1 MAGSAPPAFAAVVA
15 GLLSG
20 LIAAAAPTAAAAQ
33 ADPGQPPFRIF
44 LAQGGDLV
52 VRGDYVRVGER
63 VVFLLPLQEEAQG
76 PAQLVTVP
84 AAAVDWDTT
93 GQYAA
98 AVRAARYAAASGPAD
113 FRRMSAEVAHAL
125 NEIAFTDNPQARRDL
140 AQRTRQRLLDW
151 TEANHGYGAHE
162 VVEIV
167 ALLDEAVS
175 AGADAAGDLSVSLV
189 ATTARPRA
197 LPILPDPSLQ
207 EIIARALTAA
217 RLTPVPEERLA
228 ILHAAVATLDD
239 PHSALGAEW
248 RAVTRAIAA
257 RDLDAETR
265 SAAAYVELRRT
276 ALTEAAGHARRADVG
291 GVRSVLDTVQAR
303 DNELGGRNPDQLAA
317 LRAALEAHLAD
328 ARALRLENDRRL
340 QRTAASR
347 AYLAGA
353 RAAMDRFA
361 ASRAALD
368 DIRSVAGPSLSVLA
382 GLERRLQAAADD
394 LAGHAPPI
402 EVRPAHDLLR
412 QAFRLAA
419 GAAQQRF
426 VAVRNADLRAAWDSA
441 AAAAGALMLFDRAAR
456 SLPQTEPN

>member
-1 MAGSAPPAFAAVVA
+1 MAGSARPAFAAVVA

-33 ADPGQPPFRIF
+33 AGPGQPPFRIF

-76 PAQLVTVP
+76 PSQLVTVP

-113 FRRMSAEVAHAL
+113 FRRMSAE
-125 NEIAFTDNPQARRDL
+125 
-140 AQRTRQRLLDW
+140 
-151 TEANHGYGAHE
+151 G
-162 VVEIV
+162 VEIV

-175 AGADAAGDLSVSLV
+175 AGTDAAGDLSVSLV

-265 SAAAYVELRRT
+265 SAAAYAELRRT
-276 ALTEAAGHARRADVG
+276 ALAEAAGHARRADVG

-303 DNELGGRNPDQLAA
+303 DTELGGRNPDQLAA
-317 LRAALEAHLAD
+317 LRAALQAHLAD
-328 ARALRLENDRRL
+328 ARALRLENDSRL

-426 VAVRNADLRAAWDSA
+426 LAVRNADLRAAWDSA

-456 SLPQTEPN
+456 SLPHTEPN

>member
-1 MAGSAPPAFAAVVA
+1 MTRTAP
-15 GLLSG
+15 
-20 LIAAAAPTAAAAQ
+20 
-33 ADPGQPPFRIF
+33 
-44 LAQGGDLV
+44 
-52 VRGDYVRVGER
+52 
-63 VVFLLPLQEEAQG
+63 
-76 PAQLVTVP
+76 
-84 AAAVDWDTT
+84 W
-93 GQYAA
+93 
-98 AVRAARYAAASGPAD
+98 
-113 FRRMSAEVAHAL
+113 
-125 NEIAFTDNPQARRDL
+125 
-140 AQRTRQRLLDW
+140 
-151 TEANHGYGAHE
+151 
-162 VVEIV
+162 
-167 ALLDEAVS
+167 
-175 AGADAAGDLSVSLV
+175 
-189 ATTARPRA
+189 
-197 LPILPDPSLQ
+197 
-207 EIIARALTAA
+207 
-217 RLTPVPEERLA
+217 
-228 ILHAAVATLDD
+228 
-239 PHSALGAEW
+239 GAEW

-412 QAFRLAA
+412 QGVQAGSRC
-419 GAAQQRF
+419 GAATLPGRPEC
-426 VAVRNADLRAAWDSA
+426 RSA
-441 AAAAGALMLFDRAAR
+441 RGMGLGRR
-456 SLPQTEPN
+456 RRRGP

>member
-1 MAGSAPPAFAAVVA
+1 MAGSARPAFAAVVA

-20 LIAAAAPTAAAAQ
+20 LIAVAAPTAAAAQ
-33 ADPGQPPFRIF
+33 AGPGQPPFRIF

-63 VVFLLPLQEEAQG
+63 VVFLLPLQEAVQG
-76 PAQLVTVP
+76 PSQLVSVP

-98 AVRAARYAAASGPAD
+98 AVRAARHAAAGGPAD
-113 FRRMSAEVAHAL
+113 FRRMSAE
-125 NEIAFTDNPQARRDL
+125 
-140 AQRTRQRLLDW
+140 
-151 TEANHGYGAHE
+151 G
-162 VVEIV
+162 VEIV

-175 AGADAAGDLSVSLV
+175 AGTAAAGDLSVSLV
-189 ATTARPRA
+189 ATTGRPRA
-197 LPILPDPSLQ
+197 LPILPEPSLQ

-228 ILHAAVATLDD
+228 VLHAAVATLDD

-248 RAVTRAIAA
+248 RVVTRAIAT

-276 ALTEAAGHARRADVG
+276 ALAAAAGHARRADVG
-291 GVRSVLDTVQAR
+291 GVRSVLDTVEAR

-347 AYLAGA
+347 AYVAGA

-361 ASRAALD
+361 ASRGALD

-412 QAFRLAA
+412 QALGLAA

-426 VAVRNADLRAAWDSA
+426 LAVRNADLRAAWDSA
-441 AAAAGALMLFDRAAR
+441 AAAAGALMLFDRAATLLDR
-456 SLPQTEPN
+456 SLPQTERN

>member
-1 MAGSAPPAFAAVVA
+1 MAGSARPAFAAVVA

-33 ADPGQPPFRIF
+33 AGPGQPPFRIF

-76 PAQLVTVP
+76 PSQLVTVP

-113 FRRMSAEVAHAL
+113 FRRMSAE
-125 NEIAFTDNPQARRDL
+125 
-140 AQRTRQRLLDW
+140 
-151 TEANHGYGAHE
+151 G
-162 VVEIV
+162 VEIV

-197 LPILPDPSLQ
+197 LPILPEPSLQ

-265 SAAAYVELRRT
+265 SAAAYTELRRT
-276 ALTEAAGHARRADVG
+276 ALAEAAGHARRADVG

-303 DNELGGRNPDQLAA
+303 DTELGGRNPDQLAA

-328 ARALRLENDRRL
+328 ARALRLENDSRL

-426 VAVRNADLRAAWDSA
+426 LAVRNADLRAAWDSA

>member
-1 MAGSAPPAFAAVVA
+1 MAGSARPAFAAVVA

-33 ADPGQPPFRIF
+33 AGPGQPPFRIF

-76 PAQLVTVP
+76 PSQLVTVP

-113 FRRMSAEVAHAL
+113 FRRMSAE
-125 NEIAFTDNPQARRDL
+125 
-140 AQRTRQRLLDW
+140 
-151 TEANHGYGAHE
+151 G
-162 VVEIV
+162 VEIV

-175 AGADAAGDLSVSLV
+175 AGTDAAGDLSVSLV

-265 SAAAYVELRRT
+265 SAAAYAELRRT
-276 ALTEAAGHARRADVG
+276 ALAEAAGHARRADVG

-303 DNELGGRNPDQLAA
+303 DTELGGRNPDQLAA
-317 LRAALEAHLAD
+317 LRAALQAHLAD
-328 ARALRLENDRRL
+328 ARALRLENDSRL

-426 VAVRNADLRAAWDSA
+426 LAVRNADLRAAWDSA

>member
-1 MAGSAPPAFAAVVA
+1 MAGSARPAFAAVAA

-33 ADPGQPPFRIF
+33 AGPGQPPFRIF

-76 PAQLVTVP
+76 PSQLVTVP

-113 FRRMSAEVAHAL
+113 FRRMSAE
-125 NEIAFTDNPQARRDL
+125 
-140 AQRTRQRLLDW
+140 
-151 TEANHGYGAHE
+151 G
-162 VVEIV
+162 VEIV

-175 AGADAAGDLSVSLV
+175 AGTDAPGDLSVSLV

-207 EIIARALTAA
+207 EIVARALTAA

-228 ILHAAVATLDD
+228 VLHAAVAALDD
-239 PHSALGAEW
+239 PHSVLGAEW

-265 SAAAYVELRRT
+265 SAAAYAELRRT
-276 ALTEAAGHARRADVG
+276 ALAEAAGHARRADVG
-291 GVRSVLDTVQAR
+291 GVRSVLDAVQAR

-368 DIRSVAGPSLSVLA
+368 DIRSVAGPSFSVLA

-412 QAFRLAA
+412 QALWLAA
-419 GAAQQRF
+419 GAAQQRYL
-426 VAVRNADLRAAWDSA
+426 AVRNADPRAAWDSA